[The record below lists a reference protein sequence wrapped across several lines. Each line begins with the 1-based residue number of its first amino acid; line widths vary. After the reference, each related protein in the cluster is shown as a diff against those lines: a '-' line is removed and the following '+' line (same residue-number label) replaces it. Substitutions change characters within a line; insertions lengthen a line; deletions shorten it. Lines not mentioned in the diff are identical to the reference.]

1 MSPQSEAKIAV
12 TPTASEYSQEE
23 REILLRLA
31 HRAVDS
37 ALHGVNLDLHPP
49 TAHLAETRGA
59 FTTLHLHGKLRG
71 CIGYVVPTHSLY
83 RTVAETA
90 QAAAFDDP
98 RFRPVT
104 AEEAPELTIEVSV
117 LSLLQ
122 PIRPED
128 VRVGVHGLVVIYG
141 GRRGL
146 LLPQVPLQWQWDR
159 ETFLAQ
165 TCLKAGLPPDAWL
178 QGAELQAFTAEVF
191 GDDLSSELS
200 GQTTPTLGLS

>member
-1 MSPQSEAKIAV
+1 MAEA
-12 TPTASEYSQEE
+12 
-23 REILLRLA
+23 
-31 HRAVDS
+31 
-37 ALHGVNLDLHPP
+37 
-49 TAHLAETRGA
+49 RGA

-71 CIGYVVPTHSLY
+71 CIGYVIPTHSLY

-104 AEEAPELTIEVSV
+104 SEETSELKVEISV
-117 LSLLQ
+117 LSPLQ

-128 VRVGVHGLVVIYG
+128 VQVGVHGVVVTHG
-141 GRRGL
+141 ARRGL
-146 LLPQVPLQWQWDR
+146 LLPQVPVEWGWDR

-191 GDDLSSELS
+191 SDAD
-200 GQTTPTLGLS
+200 